1 MSDNGDTIAFYLCLL
16 GTLIGAIGFYM
27 CDHGH
32 EKTGTKILIYLIA
45 AVVGCV
51 ALVAIFAVFALG
63 YKILL

>member
-1 MSDNGDTIAFYLCLL
+1 MGDNGETIAFYLGLL

-32 EKTGTKILIYLIA
+32 EKTGSKILVYLIA
-45 AVVGCV
+45 VVGGCA
-51 ALVAIFAVFALG
+51 ALVVIAAVFALG